1 MQFPVF
7 CVNLCEETKTPLAR
21 TKRES
26 NLRHRYG
33 IGISEYDKLLTQQ
46 GFKCAT
52 CETKH
57 TNKKPLHVDH
67 EHATGKIRGLLC
79 GKCNRALGLFKDNQE
94 NLHKAIAYLKQAEST
109 TP

>member
-1 MQFPVF
+1 
-7 CVNLCEETKTPLAR
+7 LAL
-21 TKRES
+21 TKRET

-33 IGISEYDKLLTQQ
+33 IGISEYEELLNRQD
-46 GFKCAT
+46 FKCAT
-52 CETKH
+52 CETQH

-79 GKCNRALGLFKDNQE
+79 GSCNRALGLFKDSQE

-109 TP
+109 TS